1 MIRTI
6 SIGQYISI
14 QGVFEGAV
22 ANGNIVVRVGS
33 RTYEGRPVGK

>member
-6 SIGQYISI
+6 SISRYISI
-14 QGVFEGAV
+14 QGVFEGTA
-22 ANGNIVVRVGS
+22 ADGNIVVRVGS